1 MCNIVLIILS
11 VAISPFKHVAFSGD
25 VIVSNMMSQWQ
36 IYAAAWFYNYKRY
49 QERCFLFFIKEVTWV
64 EWLDKVVSR
73 KRKLGRMDDKIEELE
88 IEFELLEKEERELL
102 EQQQSWQDEPF
113 RRR

>member
-1 MCNIVLIILS
+1 M
-11 VAISPFKHVAFSGD
+11 
-25 VIVSNMMSQWQ
+25 
-36 IYAAAWFYNYKRY
+36 
-49 QERCFLFFIKEVTWV
+49 

-102 EQQQSWQDEPF
+102 EQQQS
-113 RRR
+113 